1 MNNFKKLIKEALKPN
16 FLKEGVDREIWN
28 DADDE
33 TRMQMIVD
41 ATDDSDLAERYFD
54 RKWDELPPEISNNL
68 RESQNSLTESQRQE
82 IENYREMSFEVWY
95 SPEDGYNIKGREEI
109 INPSAFFDTYGEAVE
124 HAELEIDGYLGEW
137 EEDGDLL
144 DDGDDDWVEDR
155 DWAKLEENMALSK
168 ELENHPDFDVLVT
181 ALEDSLGIEIER
193 NLRSGTYNGREGH
206 YLRTPDVGTWTE
218 NAKESITRALDK
230 ASAKAQDHTFEYSGI
245 SDYEVE
251 PGERSWD
258 ASIEFFADKEEEE
271 EMWTDPA
278 GGTHYGDDDD
288 PASDYMEESV
298 NEMDMNDPVLMGMRA
313 SKQSMDTD
321 STSGIDYDEA
331 LSLRIMRRELE
342 KEIDQLWMD
351 MEQEAEPE
359 GGPIA
364 DRYGDEISSLEDR
377 VYKINIQ
384 LMDYDMNES
393 LNEDKVSASSIP
405 EGPQRLK
412 WYGKG
417 LAKMMTP
424 YDTEGPEGLLN
435 ALLDNPEDFP
445 LHWDV
450 AHAGT
455 VDYMQDN
462 FDIIVKYA
470 NDELGMLES
479 VNEGQESHS
488 ELVSSAENIDQKLMK
503 INTNSD
509 WEEYTED
516 LFYGYSRG
524 GEEEVNWDD
533 IEDRDIIK
541 AIDYANSVIDQYIK
555 GKYDTKDTK
564 LPKYDKLT
572 DKFVDEELETPNEL
586 ADESKQD
593 TSASGAYE
601 SKEFDFK
608 KMIKESLKPNY
619 LK

>member
-1 MNNFKKLIKEALKPN
+1 MDNFTKLIKESLLNN
-16 FLKEGVDREIWN
+16 FLN
-28 DADDE
+28 
-33 TRMQMIVD
+33 
-41 ATDDSDLAERYFD
+41 
-54 RKWDELPPEISNNL
+54 
-68 RESQNSLTESQRQE
+68 ES
-82 IENYREMSFEVWY
+82 
-95 SPEDGYNIKGREEI
+95 
-109 INPSAFFDTYGEAVE
+109 
-124 HAELEIDGYLGEW
+124 
-137 EEDGDLL
+137 
-144 DDGDDDWVEDR
+144 
-155 DWAKLEENMALSK
+155 MALLK
-168 ELENHPDFDVLVT
+168 DLENHTDFDTLIT
-181 ALEDSLGIEIER
+181 SLEDSLGIKMER
-193 NLRSGTYNGREGH
+193 TLRSGTYNGREGY
-206 YLRTPDVGTWTE
+206 YLRTPDVGAWTE
-218 NAKESITRALDK
+218 NAKGSITRALDK
-230 ASAKAQDHTFEYSGI
+230 ANAKAQDYTFEFENV
-245 SDYEVE
+245 SDFEEE
-251 PGERSWD
+251 PGERTWD
-258 ASIEFFADKEEEE
+258 AAIEFYADKEEEE

-298 NEMDMNDPVLMGMRA
+298 NEMDRNDPVLMRMRA
-313 SKQSMDTD
+313 NKPTQDTD

-331 LSLRIMRRELE
+331 LSLRIMKRELE

-364 DRYGDEISSLEDR
+364 DRYGAELEALENR
-377 VYKINIQ
+377 IYKISKQ
-384 LMDYDMNES
+384 LRDYDMNES
-393 LNEDKVSASSIP
+393 VNKVKLGSRLSHEEQLKLAYESANKARQTGDIRGYEWALAIIDDLEFKIDK
-405 EGPQRLK
+405 
-412 WYGKG
+412 
-417 LAKMMTP
+417 
-424 YDTEGPEGLLN
+424 
-435 ALLDNPEDFP
+435 
-445 LHWDV
+445 
-450 AHAGT
+450 
-455 VDYMQDN
+455 
-462 FDIIVKYA
+462 
-470 NDELGMLES
+470 S

-608 KMIKESLKPNY
+608 KMIKEAIITQLIKT
-619 LK
+619 K

>member
-1 MNNFKKLIKEALKPN
+1 MA
-16 FLKEGVDREIWN
+16 
-28 DADDE
+28 
-33 TRMQMIVD
+33 
-41 ATDDSDLAERYFD
+41 AEKQVRLD
-54 RKWDELPPEISNNL
+54 KWL
-68 RESQNSLTESQRQE
+68 
-82 IENYREMSFEVWY
+82 
-95 SPEDGYNIKGREEI
+95 
-109 INPSAFFDTYGEAVE
+109 
-124 HAELEIDGYLGEW
+124 
-137 EEDGDLL
+137 
-144 DDGDDDWVEDR
+144 
-155 DWAKLEENMALSK
+155 WAARFYK
-168 ELENHPDFDVLVT
+168 
-181 ALEDSLGIEIER
+181 
-193 NLRSGTYNGREGH
+193 
-206 YLRTPDVGTWTE
+206 
-218 NAKESITRALDK
+218 TRAL
-230 ASAKAQDHTFEYSGI
+230 AANAI
-245 SDYEVE
+245 SNGRVKVN
-251 PGERSWD
+251 D
-258 ASIEFFADKEEEE
+258 ARTK
-271 EMWTDPA
+271 P
-278 GGTHYGDDDD
+278 
-288 PASDYMEESV
+288 
-298 NEMDMNDPVLMGMRA
+298 
-313 SKQSMDTD
+313 SKQ
-321 STSGIDYDEA
+321 
-331 LSLRIMRRELE
+331 LRV
-342 KEIDQLWMD
+342 DD
-351 MEQEAEPE
+351 
-359 GGPIA
+359 
-364 DRYGDEISSLEDR
+364 
-377 VYKINIQ
+377 KINIQ

>member
-1 MNNFKKLIKEALKPN
+1 MKNFNKLIKEALTPN
-16 FLKEGVDREIWN
+16 FLKEGVDKEIWN

-41 ATDDSDLAERYFD
+41 ATDDSNLAERYFD
-54 RKWDELPPEISNNL
+54 RKWDELPQEISNNL
-68 RESQNSLTESQRQE
+68 RESQNSLTEYNQTQGRE
-82 IENYREMSFEVWY
+82 EYRDMDFEVLY
-95 SPEDGYNIKGREEI
+95 SPEDGYNIESERYEI
-109 INPSAFFDTYGEAVE
+109 VNPNAYFSTYAEAVE
-124 HAELEIDGYLGEW
+124 HAELEIDGYLGEG
-137 EEDGDLL
+137 EEDDDLL

-193 NLRSGTYNGREGH
+193 SLRSGKYNGREGH

-218 NAKESITRALDK
+218 NAKEAITRALDK
-230 ASAKAQDHTFEYSGI
+230 ASAKAQDHTFEFAGV
-245 SDYEVE
+245 SDYELE

-258 ASIEFFADKEEEE
+258 ASIEFFANKEE
-271 EMWTDPA
+271 
-278 GGTHYGDDDD
+278 
-288 PASDYMEESV
+288 SI
-298 NEMDMNDPVLMGMRA
+298 NEMDINDPVLMGMRA

-321 STSGIDYDEA
+321 PTSTIDYDEA
-331 LSLRIMRRELE
+331 LSLRQLKAELL
-342 KEIDQLWMD
+342 DQHKQLFRD

-364 DRYGDEISSLEDR
+364 DRYGAELEALENR
-377 VYKINIQ
+377 IYKIGKQ

-593 TSASGAYE
+593 TSTSGAYE

-608 KMIKESLKPNY
+608 KMIKEALTPDY
-619 LK
+619 LKK

>member
-1 MNNFKKLIKEALKPN
+1 MKNFKKLIKEALTPD
-16 FLKEGVDREIWN
+16 F
-28 DADDE
+28 
-33 TRMQMIVD
+33 
-41 ATDDSDLAERYFD
+41 
-54 RKWDELPPEISNNL
+54 
-68 RESQNSLTESQRQE
+68 LTEYNQTQGRE
-82 IENYREMSFEVWY
+82 EYRDIYFEVLY
-95 SPEDGYNIKGREEI
+95 SPEDGYSIESERYEI
-109 INPSAFFDTYGEAVE
+109 VNPNAYFSTYAEAVE

-137 EEDGDLL
+137 EEDDDLL

-258 ASIEFFADKEEEE
+258 AAIEFFADMK
-271 EMWTDPA
+271 
-278 GGTHYGDDDD
+278 
-288 PASDYMEESV
+288 ESV
-298 NEMDMNDPVLMGMRA
+298 NEMDINDPVLMGMRA

-541 AIDYANSVIDQYIK
+541 AIDYANYVIDQYIK